1 LGIQLNSNYIGG
13 DYICY
18 DEKKQ
23 PIYLSKEVGNVVA
36 YNSDT
41 LHEITEILSGTRYS
55 LVIKVHTWELFAKNK
70 KSLL

>member
-1 LGIQLNSNYIGG
+1 
-13 DYICY
+13 
-18 DEKKQ
+18 
-23 PIYLSKEVGNVVA
+23 LSKEVGNVVA